1 MHIFELTRS
10 PDKDNKDLMRQ
21 FEGACLRALATF
33 SYFRNIKLNKVL
45 LYFVIGIPKT
55 DPIAIKPKISNNK
68 MPKYDDKEIDNN
80 TCISNQNKLIIKVL
94 KYIDEYDIR
103 NIDLKYEININK
115 NINHIIL

>member
-1 MHIFELTRS
+1 
-10 PDKDNKDLMRQ
+10 
-21 FEGACLRALATF
+21 
-33 SYFRNIKLNKVL
+33 
-45 LYFVIGIPKT
+45 
-55 DPIAIKPKISNNK
+55 